1 MPRPPK
7 VPGTPREVSRIGG
20 RARNLERRFPG
31 FDWVYVTYTGDTR
44 TAADGTAL
52 ATSDSP
58 SFENGATPEAVPAVQ
73 PRFRFAPD
81 RRLDIE
87 GAWDATDGVA
97 SWHMPT
103 LWIPDFTKK
112 IVISDDAGNIKV
124 VEVQGVDDADPGA
137 VIPSSATS
145 LAGATGPRGTAGTPG
160 ATGAPGPTGAT
171 GPVGATGAGATGA
184 TGTQGPTGPGGGATG
199 STGPAGATGSPG
211 GATGATGATGS
222 VLNSWKGLW
231 AGLTAYAAGDIVEY
245 AGSTYIAIASTT
257 GDLPDSSPTKW
268 SLMAEMGFTGA
279 TGAGTAGATG
289 AGGPAGATGATGPAG
304 ATGAGATGATG
315 PKGITWQGSWSAA
328 TAYVVGDAVSL
339 NGSSYICILG
349 HTNHTPPNATYWN
362 DLADV
367 GATGATGAGGSAG
380 GAGATGAT
388 GPVGATCA
396 GGSGGM
402 TQIFD
407 SELGADA
414 ASIDTGTLATGYK
427 AYLIFIKARSAG
439 GSGNANEKLQ
449 FQFNNDT
456 GSHYAGTHLN
466 ARTAWGFEADT
477 TLFGQGRANAIPAGT
492 TSPGEFG
499 YYTAEIFMPE
509 EAVTHIMN
517 VRGGYAFD
525 NTTNWQL
532 EYGMIYYNQ
541 AAAITRIKMFCAGA
555 NNLKAGSRLTI
566 YGIP

>member
-1 MPRPPK
+1 MDRPLRPSS
-7 VPGTPREVSRIGG
+7 TQRALG
-20 RARNLERRFPG
+20 RSHRRNANLERRFPG
-31 FDWVYVTYTGDTR
+31 FDWVYVTFDGDTR
-44 TAADGTAL
+44 TDGSGIPL
-52 ATSDSP
+52 ATADSP
-58 SFENGATPEAVPAVQ
+58 DFENGATPEAAPAVQ

-81 RRLDIE
+81 LRLDIE
-87 GAWDATDGVA
+87 GAWDATDGVP
-97 SWHMPT
+97 SWHMPA
-103 LWIPDFTKK
+103 LWIPDYTKK

-137 VIPSSATS
+137 VTPSSATS

-171 GPVGATGAGATGA
+171 GPAGATGAGATGA

-199 STGPAGATGSPG
+199 ATGPAGATGSPG

-222 VLNSWKGLW
+222 VINSWKGLW

-279 TGAGTAGATG
+279 TG
-289 AGGPAGATGATGPAG
+289 PAG

-315 PKGITWQGSWSAA
+315 PKGITWQGAWSAA

-362 DLADV
+362 DLADA
-367 GATGATGAGGSAG
+367 GATGATGAGGAAG

-388 GPVGATCA
+388 GPVGATGA

-449 FQFNNDT
+449 FQFNNDG

-477 TLFGQGRANAIPAGT
+477 ALFGQGRANAIPAGT